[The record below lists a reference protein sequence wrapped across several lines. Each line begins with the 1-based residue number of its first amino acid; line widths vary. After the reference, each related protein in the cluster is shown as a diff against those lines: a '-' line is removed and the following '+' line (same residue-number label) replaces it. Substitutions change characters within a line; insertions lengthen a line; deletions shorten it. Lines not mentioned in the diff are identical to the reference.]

1 MLFLILNLF
10 PKGIKR
16 HLNSDYGHSQA
27 KKPRIAKP
35 LQDPLTS
42 SSNPNNKVSSNNHN
56 QELKT
61 SPLNRR
67 IQPLKTKSGHL
78 QNKPELSRNK
88 HENERTELK
97 PKTEL
102 NNERITPM
110 NSFENG
116 GKEDRPNE
124 KDKIE
129 RSPQEVASTSDIPE
143 HVL

>member
-1 MLFLILNLF
+1 MF
-10 PKGIKR
+10 PKGVKR
-16 HLNSDYGHSQA
+16 HLNSDYSHSQG

-42 SSNPNNKVSSNNHN
+42 SSNPNKVSSNNHN
-56 QELKT
+56 QDLKT
-61 SPLNRR
+61 SPLNQR
-67 IQPLKTKSGHL
+67 IQPLKTKPEHL
-78 QNKPELSRNK
+78 QNKPELSRNR
-88 HENERTELK
+88 HGNERTELK

-102 NNERITPM
+102 NNERITPI

-116 GKEDRPNE
+116 GKEGRPNE
-124 KDKIE
+124 KDKNE